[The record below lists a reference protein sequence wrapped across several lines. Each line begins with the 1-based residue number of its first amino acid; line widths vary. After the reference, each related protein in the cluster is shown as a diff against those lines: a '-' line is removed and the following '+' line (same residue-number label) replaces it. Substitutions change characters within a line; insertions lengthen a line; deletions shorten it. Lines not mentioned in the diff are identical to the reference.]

1 MWAMDVLIVE
11 LYASEVGWYCIA
23 LVVVLFRSDGVLR
36 LCKRRGRGRG
46 EEEEDVEKKRRDQS
60 LFGRY
65 LLECL
70 FT

>member
-1 MWAMDVLIVE
+1 MWATDVLMVE
-11 LYASEVGWYCIA
+11 LFASEVGWYCIA

-36 LCKRRGRGRG
+36 LCKRRGRGE
-46 EEEEDVEKKRRDQS
+46 EEEEDVEKRRDQS